1 MLRVDLK
8 DNAVAE
14 AYNALVE
21 AVDAKRQRA
30 QEEAAVNA
38 AKFHISQAMK
48 YIELAGNEL
57 NINDLINNE
66 GDK

>member
-30 QEEAAVNA
+30 QEEAAKNA

-57 NINDLINNE
+57 SINDLINNE

>member
-8 DNAVAE
+8 DNNIAE

-21 AVDAKRQRA
+21 AVDAKRKSA
-30 QEEAAVNA
+30 QAEAATNA
-38 AKFHISQAMK
+38 AKWHISQALK

-57 NINDLINNE
+57 NINDLINQE

>member
-8 DNAVAE
+8 DSNIAE
-14 AYNALVE
+14 AYNALVD
-21 AVDAKRQRA
+21 AVDAKRKNA
-30 QEEAAVNA
+30 QAEAATNA
-38 AKFHISQAMK
+38 AKWHISQAMK